1 MRSPRDAKA
10 EVALLRIA
18 LMSLLVVATMLAVAT
33 GADAQMAG
41 ARFTYE
47 LCDSA
52 LPGGN
57 PPPSDFHAQAAYAP
71 FQTCAS
77 PGGAIGVNQTG
88 QVTQSPG
95 WIDVGV
101 VPTPGGFVESE
112 TITGFASNLQPGS
125 EGSHVAIDGWP
136 PDNGG
141 DQPRWF
147 FENSEPAFLGGG
159 GGFTVALD
167 CSVTCEPGGVIGAHY
182 IAATEVDPH
191 PPVVGKV
198 EGALLSGGV
207 LRGHQALNSFA
218 IDQGGGV
225 SVIDVLVNGSVAP
238 SGVTAGAC
246 AVASVANPSY
256 RGLAAYS
263 VSPCPWQLAGS
274 WSLNTA
280 EYPFHEGEN
289 TVQVCASDFA
299 TSGPPNT
306 TCSPPQTVDINNSCT
321 ESPVV
326 GGQNL
331 SADFQG
337 VTGEAVTVPAE
348 QTAMVTG
355 DLTSNAGEPISGATI
370 CVQAQVQESSG
381 EPQTVA
387 TATTDANGNFSYEV
401 PPGPNR
407 RLLLG
412 YRHDAFQVGKTLQ
425 FNSHA
430 KPTIELSR
438 GQIKRGGKIG
448 ITGSLPGLN
457 ASGRVVILQASSLH
471 GTRWLTFRRATT
483 GLNGEFQSAYR
494 FGATSSTTTYRMRAV
509 VPRQTGFPYEP
520 GHSTPAKIKV
530 LGPGAGK
537 KEHHKKKTHKKAD
550 KRHTHGGRGR

>member
-10 EVALLRIA
+10 RTGLLRPA
-18 LMSLLVVATMLAVAT
+18 LMSLLVAMAILTAAT
-33 GADAQMAG
+33 GADAQMPG

-57 PPPSDFHAQAAYAP
+57 PPQFDFHAQAAYTP

-77 PGGAIGVNQTG
+77 PGGAVGVSQSG
-88 QVTQSPG
+88 AVTQSPG
-95 WIDVGV
+95 WIDVAV
-101 VPTPGGFVESE
+101 MHTPGGFVESE
-112 TITGFASNLQPGS
+112 TITGFASNLQPGA
-125 EGSHVAIDGWP
+125 EGSHVATDGWP

-141 DQPRWF
+141 DQPRTF
-147 FENSEPAFLGGG
+147 FENSEPSFLGGG

-167 CSVTCEPGGVIGAHY
+167 CSVTCQPGGVIGAHY
-182 IAATEVDPH
+182 IAATEVDPV
-191 PPVVGKV
+191 PPVVGKI
-198 EGALLSGGV
+198 EGTLLSGGV
-207 LRGHQALNSFA
+207 LRGHQGLSAFA

-225 SVIDVLVNGSVAP
+225 SVIDALVNGTVAP
-238 SGVTAGAC
+238 GGATPAAC
-246 AVASVANPSY
+246 AVAFVNNPSY

-263 VSPCPWQLAGS
+263 VSPCPSPLAGS
-274 WSLNTA
+274 WVLNTA

-299 TSGPPNT
+299 TTGPPNT
-306 TCSPPQTVDINNSCT
+306 TCSPPRTVDVNNSCT

-348 QTAMVTG
+348 QTATVTG
-355 DLTSNAGEPISGATI
+355 DLTNNAGEPISGATI
-370 CVQAQVQESSG
+370 CVQAQVQESG
-381 EPQTVA
+381 TEPQTIA
-387 TATTDANGNFSYEV
+387 TTTTDANGNFRYEV

-407 RLLLG
+407 RLMLG

-438 GQIKRGGKIG
+438 GHVRRGGKIG
-448 ITGSLPGLN
+448 ISGSLPGVN
-457 ASGRVVILQASSLH
+457 AAGRVVILQASSLH

-483 GLNGEFQSAYR
+483 GPDGSFHSAYR

-509 VPRQTGFPYEP
+509 VPRQAGFPYEP
-520 GHSTPAKIKV
+520 GHSTPARIKV
-530 LGPGAGK
+530 FGPGAGK
-537 KEHHKKKTHKKAD
+537 KKSHRKHI
-550 KRHTHGGRGR
+550 HGGRGR